1 MWIYLSNK
9 CSPKLFVN
17 WKLHL
22 VGKFRIRIDR
32 IIDLGEIEL
41 KNTTYSFNMKIKF
54 GGNKYF
60 AVFVRYEYNLTDC
73 KRFYFLGKFKIR
85 NERIIESRELVINT
99 LPFFANP
106 NIVVQI
112 SSPKLTESM
121 RLYFV
126 GNFRIRIER
135 IIDSRELDI
144 YHMSYL
150 SHMEIRFEVN
160 LLQILC
166 PVKITNISL
175 I

>member
-1 MWIYLSNK
+1 M
-9 CSPKLFVN
+9 
-17 WKLHL
+17 
-22 VGKFRIRIDR
+22 
-32 IIDLGEIEL
+32 
-41 KNTTYSFNMKIKF
+41 
-54 GGNKYF
+54 
-60 AVFVRYEYNLTDC
+60 
-73 KRFYFLGKFKIR
+73 GKFKIR
-85 NERIIESRELVINT
+85 NERIIESRELVMNT
-99 LPFFANP
+99 LLFFANP

-126 GNFRIRIER
+126 ENFRIRIER
-135 IIDSRELDI
+135 TIDSRELDI

-166 PVKITNISL
+166 PIKITNISL